1 MKSSLPL
8 PACLSNSSGAVC
20 VFFVCRNGRPLLFT
34 RSVVSLSLLVSGAR
48 ELVIFFA
55 RGARDH
61 LPATAHVQVACSCCL
76 AHVEAFSPCSDTRSL
91 AFAHVKMVSIFQDSD
106 VLNSTPLH

>member
-61 LPATAHVQVACSCCL
+61 LPATAHVQTACSCCL
-76 AHVEAFSPCSDTRSL
+76 AHVEAFSPCSDARSL

-106 VLNSTPLH
+106 VLNSKPLH